1 MTKHDPSTTA
11 ILSRLKP
18 QKSGARPVTVAH
30 AGIDSVHTGTK
41 RFLKKAKAHSTP
53 VNARNAAYNSATAR
67 AASPVGGP
75 VSAAQDVAAGLTNA
89 TPIGTPFE
97 DS

>member
-1 MTKHDPSTTA
+1 MTKFDASTNG
-11 ILSRLKP
+11 ILNKLKP

-41 RFLKKAKAHSTP
+41 RFLKKGAAHTTP
-53 VNARNAAYNSATAR
+53 VKPRNAAYNAATAR
-67 AASPVGGP
+67 AVSPVGGP
-75 VSAAQDVAAGLTNA
+75 VTAAQDVAAGLTNA

-97 DS
+97 DN